1 MSELLNKA
9 FTLLSLLKPRE
20 GKKEWG
26 AAELSRL
33 AGFNTA
39 TTHRILQDLQQYGFV
54 SQNQENKKFFLGSFL
69 IELGFLAQSL
79 YSIRDVARPFME
91 EVQHKTGESVYLNIL
106 VNSTEALLID
116 SVDSD
121 HQLRVYEPIGLRLPL
136 HIAATRRA
144 ILAFMEPSVQ
154 KEYLDNCKIES
165 RTSKTINS
173 KEALVAELNLI
184 QERGYAVSFGETTL
198 GTAGVA
204 VPIFGPRGVEGS
216 LGIATPEVRLNDER
230 ITEYAKMLK
239 LQAEKIKASIGGAK

>member
-26 AAELSRL
+26 AAELARL
-33 AGFNTA
+33 AGFNPA

-54 SQNQENKKFFLGSFL
+54 SQNQESKKFFLGPAL
-69 IELGFLAQSL
+69 IELGFQAQSL
-79 YSIRDVARPFME
+79 YSIKDVARPFME
-91 EVQHKTGESVYLNIL
+91 EIQNKTGESVYLNIL
-106 VNSTEALLID
+106 VHSYEAMLID

-144 ILAFMEPSVQ
+144 ILAFMEPGEQ
-154 KEYLDNCKIES
+154 EAYLSHFKIEL
-165 RTSKTINS
+165 RTPKTIHS
-173 KEALVAELNLI
+173 KEALVEELSLI
-184 QERGYAVSFGETTL
+184 RERGYAVSFGETTL

-204 VPIFGPRGVEGS
+204 VPILGPRGVEGS
-216 LGIATPEVRLNDER
+216 LGIATPEVRLNDEK
-230 ITEYAKMLK
+230 IAEYAELLK
-239 LQAEKIKASIGGAK
+239 CKAKSIGALIGGS